1 MTNLGVIKE
10 FISIAL
16 RERDAI
22 RHALHVDKNNQK
34 LQRKIKDWN
43 TGEREGWF
51 PCDGQTPKLLGQ
63 YRPSEGLGDFT
74 KAYQESNATVIRVG
88 AHTHLLPKLEAAYNA
103 HEAYLNEASQAYE
116 DSRTTLATFETHCAT
131 LNELINVVNAADN
144 NADLGEHSEI
154 AKGTTR
160 KLDGR
165 TRSVLVGQ
173 ARYMPAIWFQNEFGI
188 PPERLRTARR
198 QGRITTE
205 KTSKDQRRR
214 YLYSVPEAMKL
225 WPEDFID
232 LSASDI
238 DQPSQPVNTG

>member
-154 AKGTTR
+154 ANPDTR
-160 KLDGR
+160 KRNKTLDISGG
-165 TRSVLVGQ
+165 SKKEP
-173 ARYMPAIWFQNEFGI
+173 YMPATWFTDKFGI
-188 PPERLRTARR
+188 PASRLRGARCSE
-198 QGRITTE
+198 RIAA
-205 KTSKDQRRR
+205 KDISRDGNRPSYR
-214 YLYSVPEAMKL
+214 YSVPDAMKL
-225 WPEDFID
+225 WPEDGIYMPD
-232 LSASDI
+232 
-238 DQPSQPVNTG
+238 TGAEPKK